1 MKKYRLTDYVV
12 HEYNSKKEYTEQKES
27 ELLTLNKDKSIT
39 VYSRYRTKN
48 GKFKTVIENI

>member
-1 MKKYRLTDYVV
+1 MKRYRLTDYIVY
-12 HEYNSKKEYTEQKES
+12 EFNSKKEYTEQKES
-27 ELLTLNKDKSIT
+27 ELLTLNKDRSIT